1 MENLMEHL
9 ENNIIKQKLESLDTL
24 PENYEV
30 NLASKFDL
38 VMQANPKPKKNLVLW
53 LSIPISIAASILVVF
68 LFGELQLSKGKSASL
83 AIVQNQISLPFN
95 NSANQISL
103 GYPTRPKLKE
113 KQKVKTNSTS
123 KSLKPVEQIKEI
135 NLVASS
141 HLITDSLVSITQ
153 VLAQEVPKKNKKTRF
168 KDLDFNDQILPVNL
182 ALESKK
188 EIHFF
193 KVKLPEAQLV
203 NSIQGERALSY
214 RQSF

>member
-1 MENLMEHL
+1 MEHL
-9 ENNIIKQKLESLDTL
+9 ENNIIKHKLESLDSL

-53 LSIPISIAASILVVF
+53 LSIPVSIAASILVVF
-68 LFGELQLSKGKSASL
+68 LFVELQLNKGKLASL
-83 AIVQNQISLPFN
+83 AKVQNQISLPLK
-95 NSANQISL
+95 SPSSQISL

-123 KSLKPVEQIKEI
+123 KSLKPVEQSKEI
-135 NLVASS
+135 TLVASS
-141 HLITDSLVSITQ
+141 HLITDSLVSIPQ
-153 VLAQEVPKKNKKTRF
+153 VLAQEVPKKNKKSRF

-214 RQSF
+214 RQTF

>member
-123 KSLKPVEQIKEI
+123 KSLKPVEQSKDIA
-135 NLVASS
+135 LVASS
-141 HLITDSLVSITQ
+141 HLITDSLISIPQ
-153 VLAQEVPKKNKKTRF
+153 VFAQEVPKKNKKSRF

-214 RQSF
+214 RQTF

>member
-83 AIVQNQISLPFN
+83 AIVQNQISLPFK

-135 NLVASS
+135 KLVASS

-153 VLAQEVPKKNKKTRF
+153 VLAQEVSKKNKKSRF